1 MAINP
6 EINLYCDSE
15 DINTINNSVSLDNI
29 LEGDVGINYEPIV
42 IEFSDTI
49 NEGIYSCGLDFLSNE
64 DSYIFY
70 RKSFELEFEVEEMG
84 IIFGDVNQD
93 TTVDVLDAIICLGII
108 LDNIIPNEYEQIAC
122 DINLDGEIN
131 VQDVIY
137 MVNLILD

>member
-1 MAINP
+1 MPSIP
-6 EINLYCDSE
+6 L
-15 DINTINNSVSLDNI
+15 
-29 LEGDVGINYEPIV
+29 
-42 IEFSDTI
+42 
-49 NEGIYSCGLDFLSNE
+49 NE

-84 IIFGDVNQD
+84 ILLGDVNQD